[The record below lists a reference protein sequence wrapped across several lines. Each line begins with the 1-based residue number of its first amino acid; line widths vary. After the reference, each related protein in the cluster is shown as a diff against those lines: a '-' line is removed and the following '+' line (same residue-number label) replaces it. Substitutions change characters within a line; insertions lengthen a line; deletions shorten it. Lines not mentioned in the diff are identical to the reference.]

1 LHQSGV
7 VHRVTKTVS
16 HKSVAIENY
25 FDKQIRL
32 VTRHLKIRMRCN
44 HDTLSGK
51 HGIAEVDGDLEGW
64 CVMIIDC
71 LVYNLPS
78 IWLESLSV
86 QPPETVP
93 WHQHAHID
101 ILAEN
106 LIQYHS
112 SESNI
117 AFGGDLSFLGIKKI
131 DKIVKKIDQL

>member
-1 LHQSGV
+1 M
-7 VHRVTKTVS
+7 
-16 HKSVAIENY
+16 ENV

-32 VTRHLKIRMRCN
+32 VTRHSKIRIRL
-44 HDTLSGK
+44 LSGR
-51 HGIAEVDGDLEGW
+51 HGIAKADGDLEGR
-64 CVMIIDC
+64 CVVVIDC
-71 LVYNLPS
+71 LVYNVLS

-86 QPPETVP
+86 QPPETVT

-131 DKIVKKIDQL
+131 DKIVKKIDPL